1 MPTMEFDGKQT
12 ELDSKKADYSSINY
26 VPKPEEP
33 SIKQPPPKV
42 ADTSSTAT
50 KTTRTRKTDRADKAR
65 TKTEPVPA
73 TPEQTAARAQRVS
86 EVLTIASGT
95 LLLAGR
101 TYGNKA
107 LRADGHTVA
116 AVTPTFSEAVAN
128 VAAVDPAVASL
139 LDNEGSAKA
148 AAYVG
153 LISVSFT
160 IGAQLAANHGLIKPG
175 VMNTSSSDDIIAAFE
190 PVEET
195 PDDDNQTR

>member
-1 MPTMEFDGKQT
+1 MELNGKT
-12 ELDSKKADYSSINY
+12 VELDKTVGTDYGSVAY

-42 ADTSSTAT
+42 ADSSSTPT
-50 KTTRTRKTDRADKAR
+50 RTTRTRKTDKADKAR
-65 TKTEPVPA
+65 TKTEPVAA
-73 TPEQTAARAQRVS
+73 TPDVTAARIKKVS
-86 EVLTIASGT
+86 EVLTIASGS
-95 LLLAGR
+95 LLLAGKS
-101 TYGNKA
+101 YGNKA

-116 AVTPTFSEAVAN
+116 AVTEPLSQAVAN
-128 VAAVDPAVASL
+128 VAAHDPIVARM

-153 LISVSFT
+153 LVSVSFT

-195 PDDDNQTR
+195 DDDNQAR